1 MERVLAAGTACTT
14 TRPKPSVVDGLEQ
27 AFLAEMLK
35 LAGPGQ
41 PTGEFGGGI
50 GESQFASLLN
60 DTYAEAIAERIDLG
74 FERRNEEIE

>member
-1 MERVLAAGTACTT
+1 MERVLAAGIACTT

-27 AFLAEMLK
+27 AFLVEMLK

-60 DTYAEAIAERIDLG
+60 DTYAEAIAERIDIG
-74 FERRNEEIE
+74 FQRRNEEIE

>member
-1 MERVLAAGTACTT
+1 
-14 TRPKPSVVDGLEQ
+14 
-27 AFLAEMLK
+27 MLK
-35 LAGPGQ
+35 HAGPGQ

-74 FERRNEEIE
+74 FQRRREGIK